1 MAIKTIPF
9 REVEEKV
16 ENMYEAVA
24 VMFGQARLELA
35 DRILDKAIQDVESE
49 EYGMFEEVEE
59 PTPETYEEKE
69 KVTTSAI
76 GKFLEG
82 DVTWRK
88 PDNIE

>member
-1 MAIKTIPF
+1 MSIKTIPF

-16 ENMYEAVA
+16 GNMYEAVA
-24 VMFGQARLELA
+24 VMAGQARRELA
-35 DRILDKAIQDVESE
+35 DRILDKAIQDVESD

-69 KVTTSAI
+69 KVTTFAI

-82 DVTWRK
+82 DVAWRK